1 MEVCLVYYLNEV
13 KIVDC
18 KTDAYIRGGIL
29 NLQVCLLGK
38 DKKRLMESKKKKKQK
53 VAKSRNHR

>member
-1 MEVCLVYYLNEV
+1 M
-13 KIVDC
+13 KIIDC
-18 KTDAYIRGGIL
+18 KTDAYIREDRKDIGIL
-29 NLQVCLLGK
+29 NLQVSLLGK